1 MDGDEQPWAGGRE
14 KGMRGNESAGV
25 VDVVDVVEEEE
36 KKGGEEEKG
45 KVRKRRGSADRDPEM
60 TTKNGNLR
68 GAAPGEKQLSNQ
80 TSNLKFLFQNCQKLR
95 NNRHFL

>member
-36 KKGGEEEKG
+36 KKEERR
-45 KVRKRRGSADRDPEM
+45 RKEIGRA
-60 TTKNGNLR
+60 
-68 GAAPGEKQLSNQ
+68 
-80 TSNLKFLFQNCQKLR
+80 
-95 NNRHFL
+95 HV